1 MWCEELTHWK
11 RPWCWERWKIRG
23 EGDDRVWDGGMA
35 LPTRWTW
42 VWAGSWSW
50 WWTGKP
56 CMLQSMGSQRAGH
69 DWVTELSW
77 TEAHLSSTPGWSK
90 QPVGLGCFENDLVT
104 VYQLLD
110 FWIESEKRLWSRMS
124 NLKACGGQ
132 ALHVDVWGGCRL
144 GWGHLPFSSFWP
156 VNNLL
161 TDFLILER
169 CQDVGFV
176 HGICFP
182 NAGKSFK
189 LKNKNCVIR
198 MNHHC
203 GLHQVLSLPPALTSL
218 VLPPREGWGDL
229 NFHSHY
235 LVVS

>member
-1 MWCEELTHWK
+1 MVGWHYRLDGHEFEQALGVGDGQGSLACFSPWGRKELDMTEWLNWAELRHTF
-11 RPWCWERWKIRG
+11 PQLQAEASSLL
-23 EGDDRVWDGGMA
+23 VLVA
-35 LPTRWTW
+35 LKMTW
-42 VWAGSWSW
+42 WQFTS
-50 WWTGKP
+50 
-56 CMLQSMGSQRAGH
+56 
-69 DWVTELSW
+69 SW
-77 TEAHLSSTPGWSK
+77 TFG
-90 QPVGLGCFENDLVT
+90 
-104 VYQLLD
+104 
-110 FWIESEKRLWSRMS
+110 IESEKRLWSRMS

-203 GLHQVLSLPPALTSL
+203 GLHQVLSLPPALASL

-229 NFHSHY
+229 NFYSHY